1 MTSSSNDRVQRIIDA
16 TSEVENDEEL
26 ARVTGEALLLVA
38 SRGRSA
44 WEELFEMLD
53 SSERG
58 EHRGEIKEF
67 FRDWL
72 DRSEGD
78 E

>member
-1 MTSSSNDRVQRIIDA
+1 MTSNDRVQRIIDA
-16 TSEVENDEEL
+16 TSEVENNQEL

-38 SRGRSA
+38 SRGRDA

-53 SSERG
+53 SSEQG

-72 DRSEGD
+72 DRSDGD

>member
-1 MTSSSNDRVQRIIDA
+1 MTSNDRVQRIIDA
-16 TSEVENDEEL
+16 TSEVENNQEL

-38 SRGRSA
+38 SRGRDA
-44 WEELFEMLD
+44 WEELFEVLD
-53 SSERG
+53 SSEQG

-72 DRSEGD
+72 DRSDGD

>member
-1 MTSSSNDRVQRIIDA
+1 MNMSSNDRIQRIIDA
-16 TSEVENDEEL
+16 TSEVESNEEL
-26 ARVTGEALLLVA
+26 ARVTGEALLQIA
-38 SRGRSA
+38 RIGRSA